1 MWNAHTFDLWFKVV
15 GNPVTLCTNRGINDP
30 TKGGTLPPQG
40 GLVGRI
46 LGAARGAGSTTTS
59 APTGISIARHP
70 GTSTTT
76 RGAGD
81 RSIAGDW
88 FSASCDVR

>member
-1 MWNAHTFDLWFKVV
+1 M
-15 GNPVTLCTNRGINDP
+15 
-30 TKGGTLPPQG
+30 
-40 GLVGRI
+40 GRI